1 MIVKDAAIQRIVD
14 KPGEG
19 WRAVL
24 LHGPDDAGSRA
35 LADRVGAAVGADA
48 ERIDLD
54 GATLKEDPARLPD
67 EATAMTMF
75 GGPRW
80 IRVTG
85 GDEIVRAVEALLDA
99 PQGCPVAIVAGR
111 LTKASVLLKLAT
123 ATDSIPAFASYVPD
137 GAKADQIALQIARA
151 GGVRL
156 SNEAAR
162 LVAEGCGGDRALI
175 GQEIEK
181 LALYVDAGPDRPRPV
196 EVAHIEAI
204 GASVDSVDTNAPVNA
219 LFGGRPAMLGDA
231 LDQGGDMIPLLRGVA
246 RRALLLARLQSGN
259 SAAFG
264 QTRGLPR
271 AEQDAVQAQQRRW
284 SAAALASVHARVMRA
299 EAAIKAT
306 GTAGD
311 VIAQQELIEMARRAE
326 RLR

>member
-1 MIVKDAAIQRIVD
+1 MIVKDPAIQRLVD
-14 KPGEG
+14 KPGDG

-24 LHGPDDAGSRA
+24 LHGPDEAGSRA

-54 GATLKEDPARLPD
+54 GATLKDDPARLPD

-80 IRVTG
+80 VRVTG

-111 LTKASVLLKLAT
+111 LTKASALLKLAT
-123 ATDSIPAFASYVPD
+123 ASDAIPAFASYVPD

-156 SNEAAR
+156 SNDAAR

-175 GQEIEK
+175 AQEIEK
-181 LALYVDAGPDRPRPV
+181 LALYVDAAPDRPRAV
-196 EVAHIEAI
+196 EVSHIEAI
-204 GASVDSVDTNAPVNA
+204 GASVDSIDMNAPVNA

-246 RRALLLARLQSGN
+246 RRALLLARLQSGS

-284 SAAALASVHARVMRA
+284 SPEALASVHARAMRA
-299 EAAIKAT
+299 EAAIKAA

-311 VIAQQELIEMARRAE
+311 VLAQQELIEIARRAE